1 MLRGTK
7 ILFSWKLDLWTRG
20 DSWGTAAVHLWKF
33 TAQASQERRKAS
45 RDRGADETE
54 SEGKEKEITYNPQNL
69 PLGCDDK
76 PPPTSCISLMAWIS
90 TTAVRFV
97 ETTPTMDWSLPA
109 AFCWIVLRS
118 WHEVFGPAQQCP
130 LRKCNIDWRS
140 YLFVGQANTAE
151 GCGTLARSTPTKRM
165 RTPVETIWTR
175 KQDDQ
180 KGQGLFERSTVLR
193 LPSDRS
199 ALLSSPTKC
208 SKRPFAM

>member
-45 RDRGADETE
+45 RDGGADETE
-54 SEGKEKEITYNPQNL
+54 SEGKEKEITYS
-69 PLGCDDK
+69 PLGWDDK
-76 PPPTSCISLMAWIS
+76 PPPTSCISLMAW
-90 TTAVRFV
+90 
-97 ETTPTMDWSLPA
+97 MLWDLWKLHLPWTEA

-118 WHEVFGPAQQCP
+118 WHEVFGQAQQCP

-140 YLFVGQANTAE
+140 CLFVGQANTAE
-151 GCGTLARSTPTKRM
+151 GCGTLARPTPTKRM
-165 RTPVETIWTR
+165 RTPVEIIWTR
-175 KQDDQ
+175 KQDDL
-180 KGQGLFERSTVLR
+180 KRQGLLERSTVLR
-193 LPSDRS
+193 LPSDLS

>member
-45 RDRGADETE
+45 RDGGADETE
-54 SEGKEKEITYNPQNL
+54 SEGKGDHLQSP
-69 PLGCDDK
+69 K
-76 PPPTSCISLMAWIS
+76 PAPGLRRKTSPYKLYKPHGLN
-90 TTAVRFV
+90 AVRFV

-118 WHEVFGPAQQCP
+118 WHEVFGQAQQCP

-140 YLFVGQANTAE
+140 CLFVGQANTAE
-151 GCGTLARSTPTKRM
+151 GCGTMARPTPTKRM

-180 KGQGLFERSTVLR
+180 KRQGLLERSTVLR

-199 ALLSSPTKC
+199 ALLSSPTKF